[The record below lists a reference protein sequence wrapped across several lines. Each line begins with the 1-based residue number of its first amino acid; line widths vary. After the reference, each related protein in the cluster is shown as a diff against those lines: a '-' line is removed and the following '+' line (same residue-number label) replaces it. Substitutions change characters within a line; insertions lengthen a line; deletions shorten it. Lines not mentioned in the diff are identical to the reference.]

1 MKRVLLTGASG
12 CIGHYIADTL
22 IAQCDCEL
30 FLFVRDRQKLNL
42 DLERRSGIHVLEG
55 DLREIHRFK
64 DILETIDCAIL
75 AAAAWGGSRE
85 TFDINVTKTCMLMHL
100 LNPEVCE
107 QVIYFSTA
115 SLLDR
120 DGEILRAA
128 AHMGTDY
135 IRSKYDCLNQL
146 HRLPMSDRLTVV
158 FPTMVLGGDENKP
171 YSHVSAGLPEAIKWL
186 NLARFI
192 SIRGSFHFIHA
203 QDIAE
208 VVNYLIGHP
217 TGERRHYI
225 LGTDPYTLDRAI
237 SELCR
242 YFGKRIYVRIPLN
255 AWLTDL
261 LVELLSRLG
270 VLQMA
275 AWDRFCLEYR
285 DFTYTQAITG
295 KAFDCPVH
303 CQTLS
308 DALKE
313 RGLGPPSQMDSQTDS
328 QKKVPSAPDLDPKD

>member
-12 CIGHYIADTL
+12 CIGHYIAETL
-22 IAQCDCEL
+22 IAHSDCEL
-30 FLFVRDRQKLNL
+30 YLFVRDRQKLNL

-55 DLREIHRFK
+55 DLREIHQFK
-64 DILETIDCAIL
+64 EVLETINCAIL

-100 LNPEVCE
+100 LNSEQCE

-115 SLLDR
+115 SILDR
-120 DGEILRAA
+120 NGEILRAA

-146 HRLPMSDRLTVV
+146 HRMPIANRLTVL
-158 FPTMVLGGDENKP
+158 FPTIVLGGDENKP
-171 YSHVSAGLPEAIKWL
+171 YSHVSAGLPEVSKWL

-192 SIRGSFHFIHA
+192 SVEGSFHFIHA

-208 VVNYLIGHP
+208 VVQHLLENP
-217 TGERRHYI
+217 PSERRHYV
-225 LGTDPYTLDRAI
+225 LGTEPYTVDRAV

-242 YFGKRIYVRIPLN
+242 YFNKRVYFRLRLN
-255 AWLTDL
+255 RWLTDVMVEC
-261 LVELLSRLG
+261 LVRLG
-270 VLQMA
+270 VVQMA

-285 DFTYTQAITG
+285 DFTYTDAVTG
-295 KAFDCPVH
+295 QDFDCPVH
-303 CQTLS
+303 YPTLT

-313 RGLGPPSQMDSQTDS
+313 RGLGQHSQPKASLPS
-328 QKKVPSAPDLDPKD
+328 PAAPED